1 MHKSFQYLHRYSFHG
16 IIPNN
21 NYVYKLKINLTYSVN
36 NKLIP
41 DFYSEVLGYYG
52 LSAKNIKNSAL
63 FIINNIFS
71 AYSYNKDSDS
81 YFLKNNLHDNQQEIF
96 EIINST
102 INILNKK
109 LKIKFDQNMAKFIH
123 QKEINTN
130 TNNSNNPK
138 IKEPK
143 LVQFNL
149 YSEIIDSKTYYQ
161 ILDKSLLENVI
172 KHKEKI
178 KPEYKDYTIVH
189 SHLAQSVL
197 QKLCDEFS
205 HYFKAVKKYSA
216 NKENFT
222 GKPKAPNYKSK
233 TSAISFDISIQ
244 RFNNNGSVLLIGK
257 GHKIYKD
264 YDKTKLIDQEL
275 IANFNSFN
283 LLEAINKDIEN
294 KNLTGRLIQI
304 RVIPGKYKQK
314 PKIEY
319 VLSFDKEL
327 KGFYPDLLA
336 KSIETKNKD
345 FFKLKDKEKL
355 SLIKDYFNH
364 DYVKVNPNNPIPY
377 FMGIDCGLVNF
388 ASISIYNQYRD
399 LNYVVSGRTLKNKI
413 IKIDTKLDQK
423 KSNLTTEEIKAI
435 QSKKDKNQQL
445 TRVELTQL
453 KQFHRDLSSNKE
465 LIEFQ
470 LRKANI
476 TNDFVHKLSKGLIQ
490 DCLNKEIKVIIV
502 GKNKG
507 QKNEINL
514 GSKTNRAM
522 YNFPHAR
529 FIEILKYKAMLN
541 DILVVET
548 EESYTS
554 KTSFIDNEDLA
565 EYKKTTQGMKSQL
578 SGKRFNQVFITRNK
592 IKLHAD
598 INGSFNIV
606 RKVLKS
612 FQYDKEKMN
621 LSYQLVE
628 LNLKGKNKFYAFCGP
643 LAKSHTGFYPL

>member
-1 MHKSFQYLHRYSFHG
+1 MHKSFQYLHHYIFHG

-102 INILNKK
+102 INHLNKK
-109 LKIKFDQNMAKFIH
+109 LKIKFDQNMAQFIH

-130 TNNSNNPK
+130 TNNTK

-172 KHKEKI
+172 KHKEKV

-319 VLSFDKEL
+319 VLSYEKEL

-336 KSIETKNKD
+336 KSQNEKNKD

-364 DYVKVNPNNPIPY
+364 DYVKVNPKNPIPY

-388 ASISIYNQYRD
+388 AAICIFNQYRD
-399 LNYVVSGRTLKNKI
+399 
-413 IKIDTKLDQK
+413 
-423 KSNLTTEEIKAI
+423 
-435 QSKKDKNQQL
+435 
-445 TRVELTQL
+445 
-453 KQFHRDLSSNKE
+453 
-465 LIEFQ
+465 
-470 LRKANI
+470 
-476 TNDFVHKLSKGLIQ
+476 
-490 DCLNKEIKVIIV
+490 
-502 GKNKG
+502 
-507 QKNEINL
+507 
-514 GSKTNRAM
+514 
-522 YNFPHAR
+522 
-529 FIEILKYKAMLN
+529 
-541 DILVVET
+541 
-548 EESYTS
+548 
-554 KTSFIDNEDLA
+554 
-565 EYKKTTQGMKSQL
+565 
-578 SGKRFNQVFITRNK
+578 
-592 IKLHAD
+592 
-598 INGSFNIV
+598 
-606 RKVLKS
+606 
-612 FQYDKEKMN
+612 
-621 LSYQLVE
+621 
-628 LNLKGKNKFYAFCGP
+628 
-643 LAKSHTGFYPL
+643 

>member
-1 MHKSFQYLHRYSFHG
+1 M
-16 IIPNN
+16 
-21 NYVYKLKINLTYSVN
+21 KINLTYSVN

-81 YFLKNNLHDNQQEIF
+81 YFLKNNLHGNQQEIF

-102 INILNKK
+102 INHLNKK

-130 TNNSNNPK
+130 TNNSNNTK
-138 IKEPK
+138 LKEPK
-143 LVQFNL
+143 LVQFSL

-172 KHKEKI
+172 KHKEKL

-197 QKLCDEFS
+197 QKLCDEFN
-205 HYFKAVKKYSA
+205 HYFKAVKSFSK
-216 NKENFT
+216 NKDSFT

-257 GHKIYKD
+257 GHKVYKD
-264 YDKTKLIDQEL
+264 YDKTKLVNQEL
-275 IANFNSFN
+275 INQFNSFN
-283 LLEAINKDIEN
+283 LLESINKDIEN

-336 KSIETKNKD
+336 KAQNEKNKD

-364 DYVKVNPNNPIPY
+364 DYVKVNPKNPIPY

-388 ASISIYNQYRD
+388 AAICIFNQHRD
-399 LNYVVSGRTLKNKI
+399 LNYIVSGRTLKNKI

-435 QSKKDKNQQL
+435 QSKKDNNQQL

-453 KQFHRDLSSNKE
+453 KQFHKDLSINNE

-476 TNDFVHKLSKGLIQ
+476 TNDFLHKLSKGLIQ
-490 DCLNKEIKVIIV
+490 DCLNKDIKVIIV

-514 GSKTNRAM
+514 GSKNNRAM

-565 EYKKTTQGMKSQL
+565 EYKKTTQGTKNQL
-578 SGKRFNQVFITRNK
+578 SGKRIQQVFITRNK

-606 RKVLKS
+606 RKVLKT
-612 FQYDKEKMN
+612 FQYDKEQMS

-628 LNLKGKNKFYAFCGP
+628 LNLQGKNKFYAFCGP

>member
-1 MHKSFQYLHRYSFHG
+1 M
-16 IIPNN
+16 
-21 NYVYKLKINLTYSVN
+21 KINLTYSVN

-102 INILNKK
+102 INHLNKK
-109 LKIKFDQNMAKFIH
+109 LKIKFDQNMAQFIH

-130 TNNSNNPK
+130 TNNSK
-138 IKEPK
+138 IKKPQ
-143 LVQFNL
+143 LVQFNS

-172 KHKEKI
+172 KHKEKV

-222 GKPKAPNYKSK
+222 GKPQQPNYKSK

-244 RFNNNGSVLLIGK
+244 RFSKQGK
-257 GHKIYKD
+257 ILTINKNHKVYKD

-283 LLEAINKDIEN
+283 LLESINKDIEN
-294 KNLTGRLIQI
+294 KGLDKVNSKVIQVRI
-304 RVIPGKYKQK
+304 IPGKYKQK

-319 VLSFDKEL
+319 VLSYEKEL
-327 KGFYPDLLA
+327 KGFYPDLLDKA
-336 KSIETKNKD
+336 QNEKNKD

-364 DYVKVNPNNPIPY
+364 DYVKINPNNPIPY

-388 ASISIYNQYRD
+388 AS
-399 LNYVVSGRTLKNKI
+399 V
-413 IKIDTKLDQK
+413 
-423 KSNLTTEEIKAI
+423 
-435 QSKKDKNQQL
+435 
-445 TRVELTQL
+445 
-453 KQFHRDLSSNKE
+453 
-465 LIEFQ
+465 
-470 LRKANI
+470 
-476 TNDFVHKLSKGLIQ
+476 
-490 DCLNKEIKVIIV
+490 
-502 GKNKG
+502 
-507 QKNEINL
+507 
-514 GSKTNRAM
+514 
-522 YNFPHAR
+522 
-529 FIEILKYKAMLN
+529 
-541 DILVVET
+541 
-548 EESYTS
+548 
-554 KTSFIDNEDLA
+554 
-565 EYKKTTQGMKSQL
+565 
-578 SGKRFNQVFITRNK
+578 
-592 IKLHAD
+592 
-598 INGSFNIV
+598 
-606 RKVLKS
+606 
-612 FQYDKEKMN
+612 
-621 LSYQLVE
+621 
-628 LNLKGKNKFYAFCGP
+628 
-643 LAKSHTGFYPL
+643 

>member
-1 MHKSFQYLHRYSFHG
+1 MKLQNILITGCSSGIGLETALFLQKNGIKVYASAREQKDVKMLEDLGLKAFKIDVRNKDEISFALNWILKEDKKLDCVFNNAGFAVPGAVEDINTDILKELFDTNFFGLHEVTTQAMRVFRDQGYGKIIQHSSVLG
-16 IIPNN
+16 IISLRFRGAYNASK
-21 NYVYKLKINLTYSVN
+21 YAI
-36 NKLIP
+36 
-41 DFYSEVLGYYG
+41 EG
-52 LSAKNIKNSAL
+52 LCDTLRLETLDS
-63 FIINNIFS
+63 NIF
-71 AYSYNKDSDS
+71 
-81 YFLKNNLHDNQQEIF
+81 I
-96 EIINST
+96 ST
-102 INILNKK
+102 INTGPVTSKFRENSLKNFKK
-109 LKIKFDQNMAKFIH
+109 H
-123 QKEINTN
+123 IN
-130 TNNSNNPK
+130 
-138 IKEPK
+138 IE
-143 LVQFNL
+143 
-149 YSEIIDSKTYYQ
+149 
-161 ILDKSLLENVI
+161 
-172 KHKEKI
+172 
-178 KPEYKDYTIVH
+178 
-189 SHLAQSVL
+189 
-197 QKLCDEFS
+197 
-205 HYFKAVKKYSA
+205 
-216 NKENFT
+216 
-222 GKPKAPNYKSK
+222 
-233 TSAISFDISIQ
+233 
-244 RFNNNGSVLLIGK
+244 
-257 GHKIYKD
+257 
-264 YDKTKLIDQEL
+264 
-275 IANFNSFN
+275 NSFWKSSY
-283 LLEAINKDIEN
+283 E
-294 KNLTGRLIQI
+294 
-304 RVIPGKYKQK
+304 
-314 PKIEY
+314 
-319 VLSFDKEL
+319 KEL
-327 KGFYPDLLA
+327 KGFYPDLLQ

-388 ASISIYNQYRD
+388 ASISIYNQHRD

-423 KSNLTTEEIKAI
+423 KSNLTTEEIKII
-435 QSKKDKNQQL
+435 QSKKDNGQQL
-445 TRVELTQL
+445 TRIELTQL

-529 FIEILKYKAMLN
+529 LIEILKYKAMLN

-565 EYKKTTQGMKSQL
+565 EYNKTTQGMKSQL
-578 SGKRFNQVFITRNK
+578 SGKRIHQVFITKNK

-612 FQYDKEKMN
+612 FQYDKEKMS
-621 LSYQLVE
+621 LSYNLVE
-628 LNLKGKNKFYAFCGP
+628 LNLQGKNKFYAFCGP
-643 LAKSHTGFYPL
+643 LAKSHSGFYQL

>member
-1 MHKSFQYLHRYSFHG
+1 MHIFSFHG

-71 AYSYNKDSDS
+71 SYSYNKDSDS

-102 INILNKK
+102 INHLNKK

-130 TNNSNNPK
+130 NSNNTK

-205 HYFKAVKKYSA
+205 HYFKAVKSFSKDKDS
-216 NKENFT
+216 FT

-244 RFNNNGSVLLIGK
+244 RFSKQGK
-257 GHKIYKD
+257 ILTITKNHKVYKD

-283 LLEAINKDIEN
+283 LLEAINQDIEN
-294 KNLTGRLIQI
+294 KGLDKLNSKVIQVRI
-304 RVIPGKYKQK
+304 IPSKYKQK

-319 VLSFDKEL
+319 VLSYDKEL

-336 KSIETKNKD
+336 KSQNEKNKD

-364 DYVKVNPNNPIPY
+364 DYVKVNPKNPIPY

-388 ASISIYNQYRD
+388 AAICIFNQYRD
-399 LNYVVSGRTLKNKI
+399 LNYIVSGRTLKNKI
-413 IKIDTKLDQK
+413 IKIDTKLDK
-423 KSNLTTEEIKAI
+423 AKSNLTTEEIKAI

-453 KQFHRDLSSNKE
+453 KQFHKDLSIDPI

-522 YNFPHAR
+522 YNFPHAQ

-565 EYKKTTQGMKSQL
+565 EYNKTTQGTKSQL
-578 SGKRFNQVFITRNK
+578 SGKRVNQVFITKNK

-612 FQYDKEKMN
+612 FQYDKEKMS
-621 LSYQLVE
+621 LSYNLVE
-628 LNLKGKNKFYAFCGP
+628 LNLQGKNKFYAFCGP

>member
-1 MHKSFQYLHRYSFHG
+1 MHCCSFHG

-102 INILNKK
+102 INHLNKK

-130 TNNSNNPK
+130 NNTK

-172 KHKEKI
+172 KHKEKV

-222 GKPKAPNYKSK
+222 GRPQQPNYKSK

-244 RFNNNGSVLLIGK
+244 RFSKQGK
-257 GHKIYKD
+257 ILAISKNHKVYKD
-264 YDKTKLIDQEL
+264 YDKNKLVDQEL
-275 IANFNSFN
+275 INQFNSFN
-283 LLEAINKDIEN
+283 LLEAIDKDIQK
-294 KNLTGRLIQI
+294 KNLDTLNSKVIQVRI
-304 RVIPGKYKQK
+304 IPSKYKQK

-319 VLSFDKEL
+319 VLSYEKEL

-336 KSIETKNKD
+336 KAQNEKNKD

-388 ASISIYNQYRD
+388 ASVSIYNQHRD

-453 KQFHRDLSSNKE
+453 KQFHKDLSIDPI

-476 TNDFVHKLSKGLIQ
+476 TNDFLHKLSKGLIQ

-514 GSKTNRAM
+514 GSKNNRAM

-565 EYKKTTQGMKSQL
+565 EYNKTTQGMKSQL
-578 SGKRFNQVFITRNK
+578 SGKRKNQAFITKNK

-612 FQYDKEKMN
+612 FQYDKEKMS
-621 LSYQLVE
+621 LSYNLVE
-628 LNLKGKNKFYAFCGP
+628 LNLQGKNKFYAFCGP
-643 LAKSHTGFYPL
+643 LAKSHSGFYPL

>member
-1 MHKSFQYLHRYSFHG
+1 MTIDAVALMEDPKEQRLSG
-16 IIPNN
+16 KKGN
-21 NYVYKLKINLTYSVN
+21 
-36 NKLIP
+36 
-41 DFYSEVLGYYG
+41 EVDACKAAFWG
-52 LSAKNIKNSAL
+52 
-63 FIINNIFS
+63 
-71 AYSYNKDSDS
+71 
-81 YFLKNNLHDNQQEIF
+81 H
-96 EIINST
+96 
-102 INILNKK
+102 
-109 LKIKFDQNMAKFIH
+109 
-123 QKEINTN
+123 KEIGFFMGTFSDGFFD
-130 TNNSNNPK
+130 TLHGHFRCAVFFHL
-138 IKEPK
+138 EPFPAEHNK
-143 LVQFNL
+143 AR
-149 YSEIIDSKTYYQ
+149 SKY
-161 ILDKSLLENVI
+161 E
-172 KHKEKI
+172 E
-178 KPEYKDYTIVH
+178 
-189 SHLAQSVL
+189 
-197 QKLCDEFS
+197 
-205 HYFKAVKKYSA
+205 
-216 NKENFT
+216 
-222 GKPKAPNYKSK
+222 
-233 TSAISFDISIQ
+233 
-244 RFNNNGSVLLIGK
+244 
-257 GHKIYKD
+257 
-264 YDKTKLIDQEL
+264 
-275 IANFNSFN
+275 
-283 LLEAINKDIEN
+283 
-294 KNLTGRLIQI
+294 
-304 RVIPGKYKQK
+304 
-314 PKIEY
+314 
-319 VLSFDKEL
+319 
-327 KGFYPDLLA
+327 
-336 KSIETKNKD
+336 KNKD

-388 ASISIYNQYRD
+388 AAICIFNQYRD

-423 KSNLTTEEIKAI
+423 KSNLTTEEIKII

-453 KQFHRDLSSNKE
+453 KQFHKDLSIDPI

-476 TNDFVHKLSKGLIQ
+476 TNDFLHKLSKGLIQ

-514 GSKTNRAM
+514 GSKNNRAM

-578 SGKRFNQVFITRNK
+578 SGKRIHQVFITKNK

-612 FQYDKEKMN
+612 FQYDKEKMS
-621 LSYQLVE
+621 LSYNLVE
-628 LNLKGKNKFYAFCGP
+628 LNLQGKNKFYAFCGP
-643 LAKSHTGFYPL
+643 LAKSNSGFYPL

>member
-1 MHKSFQYLHRYSFHG
+1 MHRYSFHG

-71 AYSYNKDSDS
+71 SYSYNKDSDS

-102 INILNKK
+102 INHLNKK
-109 LKIKFDQNMAKFIH
+109 LKIKFDQNMVKFI
-123 QKEINTN
+123 QKKEINTN
-130 TNNSNNPK
+130 NSK
-138 IKEPK
+138 LKEPQ
-143 LVQFNL
+143 LIQFNS

-172 KHKEKI
+172 KHKEKV

-205 HYFKAVKKYSA
+205 HYFKAVKSFLKDKDS
-216 NKENFT
+216 FT

-244 RFNNNGSVLLIGK
+244 RFSKQGK
-257 GHKIYKD
+257 ILTINKNHKVYKD
-264 YDKTKLIDQEL
+264 YDKTKLVNQEL

-294 KNLTGRLIQI
+294 KGLDKLNSKVIQVRI
-304 RVIPGKYKQK
+304 IPGKYQQK

-319 VLSFDKEL
+319 VLSYEKGL

-388 ASISIYNQYRD
+388 AAICIFNQYRD
-399 LNYVVSGRTLKNKI
+399 LNYIVSGRTLKNKI

-453 KQFHRDLSSNKE
+453 KQFHKDLSIDPI

-514 GSKTNRAM
+514 GSKNNRAM
-522 YNFPHAR
+522 YNFPHTR

-565 EYKKTTQGMKSQL
+565 EYNKTTQGMKSQL
-578 SGKRFNQVFITRNK
+578 SGKRVNQVFITRNK

-612 FQYDKEKMN
+612 FQYDKEKMS
-621 LSYQLVE
+621 LSYNLVE
-628 LNLKGKNKFYAFCGP
+628 LNLQGKNKFYAFCGP

>member
-1 MHKSFQYLHRYSFHG
+1 M
-16 IIPNN
+16 
-21 NYVYKLKINLTYSVN
+21 KINLTYSVN
-36 NKLIP
+36 NKLIS

-81 YFLKNNLHDNQQEIF
+81 YFLKNNLHDNQKEMF
-96 EIINST
+96 EIINFT
-102 INILNKK
+102 INHLNKK
-109 LKIKFDQNMAKFIH
+109 LKIKFDQNMAKFI
-123 QKEINTN
+123 QEKEINTN

-138 IKEPK
+138 IKEPQ

-149 YSEIIDSKTYYQ
+149 YSEIINSKTYYQ

-172 KHKEKI
+172 KHKEKV

-197 QKLCDEFS
+197 QKLCDDFN
-205 HYFKAVKKYSA
+205 HYFKAVKSFSK
-216 NKENFT
+216 NKDSFT

-244 RFNNNGSVLLIGK
+244 RFSKQGK
-257 GHKIYKD
+257 ILTITKNHKVYKD
-264 YDKTKLIDQEL
+264 YDKTKLIEQEL
-275 IANFNSFN
+275 INQFNSFN
-283 LLEAINKDIEN
+283 LLEAINKDIQK
-294 KNLTGRLIQI
+294 KNLDTLNSRLIQI
-304 RVIPGKYKQK
+304 RVIPAKYKQK

-336 KSIETKNKD
+336 KAIETKNKD

-364 DYVKVNPNNPIPY
+364 DYVKINPNNPIPY

-388 ASISIYNQYRD
+388 AAICIFNQYRD
-399 LNYVVSGRTLKNKI
+399 LNYIVSGRTLKNKI

-423 KSNLTTEEIKAI
+423 KANLTTEEIKII

-453 KQFHRDLSSNKE
+453 KQFHKDLSSNKE
-465 LIEFQ
+465 LMEFQ

-476 TNDFVHKLSKGLIQ
+476 TNDFLHKLSKGLIQ

-514 GSKTNRAM
+514 GSQTNRAM

-554 KTSFIDNEDLA
+554 KTSFIDNENLA

-578 SGKRFNQVFITRNK
+578 SGKRVNQVFITRNK

-621 LSYQLVE
+621 LSYKLVE
-628 LNLKGKNKFYAFCGP
+628 LNLQGKNKFYAFCGP
-643 LAKSHTGFYPL
+643 LAKSHSGFYPL

>member
-1 MHKSFQYLHRYSFHG
+1 MHIFSFHG
-16 IIPNN
+16 IIPGNN
-21 NYVYKLKINLTYSVN
+21 CVYKLKINLTYSVN

-102 INILNKK
+102 INHLNKK
-109 LKIKFDQNMAKFIH
+109 LKIKFDQNMAQFIH
-123 QKEINTN
+123 QKEININ
-130 TNNSNNPK
+130 TNNSNNTK

-172 KHKEKI
+172 KHKEKV

-197 QKLCDEFS
+197 QKLCDDFN
-205 HYFKAVKKYSA
+205 HYFKAVKSFSK
-216 NKENFT
+216 NKDSFT
-222 GKPKAPNYKSK
+222 GKPQQPNYKSK

-244 RFNNNGSVLLIGK
+244 RFSKQGKILIITK
-257 GHKIYKD
+257 NHKVYKD
-264 YDKTKLIDQEL
+264 YDKTKLIEQEL
-275 IANFNSFN
+275 INQFNSFN
-283 LLEAINKDIEN
+283 LLEAINKDIQK
-294 KNLTGRLIQI
+294 KNLDTLNSKVIQVRI
-304 RVIPGKYKQK
+304 IAAKYKQK

-336 KSIETKNKD
+336 KSIGTKNKD
-345 FFKLKDKEKL
+345 FFKLKDTEKL

-388 ASISIYNQYRD
+388 AAICIFNQYRD

-453 KQFHRDLSSNKE
+453 KQFHKDLSIDPI
-465 LIEFQ
+465 LIELQ

-476 TNDFVHKLSKGLIQ
+476 TNDFLHKLSKGLIQ

-514 GSKTNRAM
+514 GSKNNRAM

-565 EYKKTTQGMKSQL
+565 EYKKTTQGTKSQL
-578 SGKRFNQVFITRNK
+578 SGKRVNQVFITRNK

-612 FQYDKEKMN
+612 FQYDKRKMS
-621 LSYQLVE
+621 LSYKLVE
-628 LNLKGKNKFYAFCGP
+628 LNLKGKSKFYAFCGP

>member
-1 MHKSFQYLHRYSFHG
+1 M
-16 IIPNN
+16 
-21 NYVYKLKINLTYSVN
+21 KINLTYSVN

-71 AYSYNKDSDS
+71 SYSYNKDSDS

-102 INILNKK
+102 INHLNKK

-138 IKEPK
+138 IKEPQ

-172 KHKEKI
+172 KHKEKV

-222 GKPKAPNYKSK
+222 GRPQQPNYKSK

-244 RFNNNGSVLLIGK
+244 RFSKQGK
-257 GHKIYKD
+257 ILAISKNHKVYKD
-264 YDKTKLIDQEL
+264 YDKTKLIDKEL
-275 IANFNSFN
+275 INQFNSFN
-283 LLEAINKDIEN
+283 LLEAINKDIQN
-294 KNLTGRLIQI
+294 KNLDTLNSKVIKI
-304 RVIPGKYKQK
+304 RVIPGKYQQK

-319 VLSFDKEL
+319 VLSYEKEL

-336 KSIETKNKD
+336 KAQNEKNKD

-388 ASISIYNQYRD
+388 ASVSIYNQHRD

-453 KQFHRDLSSNKE
+453 KQFHKDLSIDPI

-476 TNDFVHKLSKGLIQ
+476 TNDFLHKLSKGLIQ

-514 GSKTNRAM
+514 GSKNNRAM

-565 EYKKTTQGMKSQL
+565 EYNKTTQGMKSQL
-578 SGKRFNQVFITRNK
+578 SGKRVNQVFITRNK

-612 FQYDKEKMN
+612 FQYDKEKMS
-621 LSYQLVE
+621 LSYNLVE
-628 LNLKGKNKFYAFCGP
+628 LNLQGKNKFYAFCGP
-643 LAKSHTGFYPL
+643 LAKSHSGFYPL

>member
-1 MHKSFQYLHRYSFHG
+1 M
-16 IIPNN
+16 
-21 NYVYKLKINLTYSVN
+21 KINLTYSVN

-71 AYSYNKDSDS
+71 SYSYNKDSDS

-102 INILNKK
+102 INHLNKK
-109 LKIKFDQNMAKFIH
+109 LKIKFDQNMAQFIH
-123 QKEINTN
+123 QKERNN
-130 TNNSNNPK
+130 NNNNSNNPK

-172 KHKEKI
+172 KHKEKV
-178 KPEYKDYTIVH
+178 KPEYKDYNIVH

-205 HYFKAVKKYSA
+205 HYFKAVKSFSKDKDS
-216 NKENFT
+216 FM
-222 GKPKAPNYKSK
+222 GRPQQPNYKSK

-244 RFNNNGSVLLIGK
+244 RFSKQGK
-257 GHKIYKD
+257 ILTINKNHKVYKD
-264 YDKTKLIDQEL
+264 YDKTKLIDKEL
-275 IANFNSFN
+275 INQFNSFN
-283 LLEAINKDIEN
+283 LLEAINKDIQK
-294 KNLTGRLIQI
+294 KNLDTLNSKVIQVRI
-304 RVIPGKYKQK
+304 IPGKYKQK

-336 KSIETKNKD
+336 KSQNEKNKD

-388 ASISIYNQYRD
+388 ASVSIYNQHRD

-413 IKIDTKLDQK
+413 IKIDTKLDNA

-435 QSKKDKNQQL
+435 QSKKDNGQQL

-453 KQFHRDLSSNKE
+453 KQFHKDLSIDPI

-476 TNDFVHKLSKGLIQ
+476 TNDFLHKLSKGLIQ

-514 GSKTNRAM
+514 GSKNNRAM

-565 EYKKTTQGMKSQL
+565 EYNKTTQGMKSQL
-578 SGKRFNQVFITRNK
+578 SGKRVNQVFITRNK

-612 FQYDKEKMN
+612 FQYDKEKMS
-621 LSYQLVE
+621 LSYNLVE
-628 LNLKGKNKFYAFCGP
+628 LNLQGKNKFYAFCGP